1 MAAIPC
7 PIALAKAA
15 KKPPAVTINADMTV
29 TTADHPTADH
39 DDAHTTT
46 NATSSSS
53 SSSSSDVVN
62 TVSKGSGSSKQL
74 FHTVLVIAPVNTLE
88 NWQEEY
94 ARYMHTVPYIYAVC
108 TVYSTYDT
116 LFSLFM
122 HLYHY
127 ISLISF
133 TSPCS

>member
-1 MAAIPC
+1 MHAYLYIYSVTFTLALLLNPVMAAIPC
-7 PIALAKAA
+7 PIAQARAA

-39 DDAHTTT
+39 DDAPT
-46 NATSSSS
+46 AAAFS

-62 TVSKGSGSSKQL
+62 IVSKGSGSSSKQL

-94 ARYMHTVPYIYAVC
+94 ARYMAAHSSIYVC
-108 TVYSTYDT
+108 CIYDSNT
-116 LFSLFM
+116 L
-122 HLYHY
+122 
-127 ISLISF
+127 
-133 TSPCS
+133 

>member
-1 MAAIPC
+1 MRYLIVYAYVCSVTFTLALLLNPVMAAIPC
-7 PIALAKAA
+7 PIAQVKAA

-29 TTADHPTADH
+29 TTADPTTDH
-39 DDAHTTT
+39 DDAPT
-46 NATSSSS
+46 AAPS

-94 ARYMHTVPYIYAVC
+94 ARYTAVHSMCYIYDMLV
-108 TVYSTYDT
+108 
-116 LFSLFM
+116 
-122 HLYHY
+122 
-127 ISLISF
+127 
-133 TSPCS
+133 